1 VARAR
6 DGTPEDATM
15 NRMPFLIIAVL
26 AVSTLVIGV
35 ARAITP
41 SIPIPPP

>member
-1 VARAR
+1 
-6 DGTPEDATM
+6 M

-35 ARAITP
+35 TRAITP